1 MLEMEVAL
9 DDIDVVVEERGGVM
23 IGGEGDVGVVDA
35 CVELLLESGREGGN
49 GEVLKVD
56 VAVDDSGVLVEDAGG
71 AVVDGA
77 LLELSTTWWAPS
89 CMPSLIARV
98 TSMMSVAT

>member
-1 MLEMEVAL
+1 MLEVEV
-9 DDIDVVVEERGGVM
+9 DIDVVVEERGGTMV
-23 IGGEGDVGVVDA
+23 GGEGDVGVVDA
-35 CVELLLESGREGGN
+35 CVGS

-77 LLELSTTWWAPS
+77 SLELSITWRVPS
-89 CMPSLIARV
+89 
-98 TSMMSVAT
+98 

>member
-1 MLEMEVAL
+1 MLEVEV
-9 DDIDVVVEERGGVM
+9 DIDVVVNVEERGGTM

-35 CVELLLESGREGGN
+35 CVEFPLEGGRERDDD
-49 GEVLKVD
+49 EVLKVG

-77 LLELSTTWWAPS
+77 SLELSTTWWAP
-89 CMPSLIARV
+89 P
-98 TSMMSVAT
+98 

>member
-1 MLEMEVAL
+1 MFCLGL
-9 DDIDVVVEERGGVM
+9 TTFQPGDVGVEAS
-23 IGGEGDVGVVDA
+23 DVGVVDA
-35 CVELLLESGREGGN
+35 CVGS

-77 LLELSTTWWAPS
+77 SLELSTTWWAPS
-89 CMPSLIARV
+89 CMSSLIARV

>member
-1 MLEMEVAL
+1 MLEVEVAL
-9 DDIDVVVEERGGVM
+9 DVVVEEVR
-23 IGGEGDVGVVDA
+23 GEGDVGVVDA
-35 CVELLLESGREGGN
+35 RVEIPLESGPEGGN

-77 LLELSTTWWAPS
+77 SLELSTTWWAPS
-89 CMPSLIARV
+89 CMSSLIARV

>member
-1 MLEMEVAL
+1 MEFP
-9 DDIDVVVEERGGVM
+9 
-23 IGGEGDVGVVDA
+23 
-35 CVELLLESGREGGN
+35 LESGREGGN

-77 LLELSTTWWAPS
+77 SVELSTTWWAPS
-89 CMPSLIARV
+89 
-98 TSMMSVAT
+98 

>member
-1 MLEMEVAL
+1 MVLEEEVAW
-9 DDIDVVVEERGGVM
+9 DDIDVVVEERGGTMV
-23 IGGEGDVGVVDA
+23 GGEGDVGVVDA

-77 LLELSTTWWAPS
+77 SLELSTTWWAPS
-89 CMPSLIARV
+89 
-98 TSMMSVAT
+98 